1 MTKYLQIL
9 KKFISLAFLL
19 VFILLV
25 STQVS
30 YCQARIIINNA
41 SFININN
48 GSFLVVDNSA
58 SNAITTI
65 GDAGWI
71 ISEGNIGNNRVKW
84 NTGATNAT
92 FNVPFGLS
100 TTHYLPL
107 RVTTLGSV
115 GDGSIIFSTFRTG
128 VNSSNLPQAGTVIP
142 QTMLPIHYTRLS
154 VDNSMFGVDRFY
166 QIDAT
171 DPVFTVKP
179 TLSDI
184 TFSYAT
190 AEHDASLTPNTIT
203 ESNIEAQYW
212 DTTGVDDWSPISLG
226 TTMTGSNTT
235 TVSSHSALL
244 VSSSKWWTLVD
255 NAFLLPIT
263 LLDFTGECLN
273 NAVEI
278 KWVTASEL
286 NNDFFTIE
294 RSSDAINWQIIS
306 TVNGAGNS
314 SSAIDYSF
322 IDRNNIFKNSYYRLK
337 QTDFDG
343 TTATSSIIG
352 VGDCEKSLSNQSTTV
367 YFNTDQ
373 QNIQVII
380 DSDFPS
386 NFSIMIYNSLGSL
399 VDFKDID
406 SFIGENQ
413 IVFERLNKSDGF
425 YTVVIR
431 NSKNY
436 FTHKIIIS
444 K

>member
-9 KKFISLAFLL
+9 KKFINLAFLL
-19 VFILLV
+19 VFILLL

-65 GDAGWI
+65 GDTGWI
-71 ISEGNIGNNRVKW
+71 ISEGSIGNNRVKW
-84 NTGATNAT
+84 NTGTTSAVFT
-92 FNVPFGLS
+92 VPFGLS
-100 TTHYLPL
+100 TALYLPL
-107 RVTTLGSV
+107 SVTTSGSL

-128 VNSSNLPQAGTVIP
+128 VNSTNLPQAGTVIP
-142 QTMLPIHYTRLS
+142 QTMLPTHYTRLS
-154 VDNSMFGVDRFY
+154 ADNSMFGVDRFY

-171 DPVFTVKP
+171 DPVFIVKP

-212 DTTGVDDWSPISLG
+212 DTTGLDDWSPISLG
-226 TTMTGSNTT
+226 TTMTGLNTT

-244 VSSSKWWTLVD
+244 VASSKWWTLVD

-273 NAVEI
+273 DAVEL
-278 KWVTASEL
+278 KWVTASEI

-294 RSSDAINWQIIS
+294 RSIDATNWQVIS

-314 SSAIDYSF
+314 SSPLDYSF
-322 IDRNNIFKNSYYRLK
+322 IDINNKFKNSYYRLK
-337 QTDFDG
+337 QTDFDK
-343 TTATSSIIG
+343 TTVISSIIG
-352 VGDCEKSLSNQSTTV
+352 VGDCEKSLSSQSTNV

-399 VDFKDID
+399 VAFKDID
-406 SFIGENQ
+406 AFIGEKQ
-413 IVFERLNKSDGF
+413 IVFERLNKSDGT
-425 YTVVIR
+425 YMVVIR

-444 K
+444 Q

>member
-1 MTKYLQIL
+1 
-9 KKFISLAFLL
+9 
-19 VFILLV
+19 
-25 STQVS
+25 
-30 YCQARIIINNA
+30 
-41 SFININN
+41 
-48 GSFLVVDNSA
+48 
-58 SNAITTI
+58 
-65 GDAGWI
+65 
-71 ISEGNIGNNRVKW
+71 
-84 NTGATNAT
+84 
-92 FNVPFGLS
+92 
-100 TTHYLPL
+100 
-107 RVTTLGSV
+107 
-115 GDGSIIFSTFRTG
+115 
-128 VNSSNLPQAGTVIP
+128 LPQAGTVIP

-413 IVFERLNKSDGF
+413 IVFERLNKSDGL